1 MKTQIRFLLIMAI
14 SCFAFSSS
22 SAHSL
27 SPSPS
32 SSLASSFG
40 DTIVLPVRWVSFT
53 ATKKEAN
60 VLLQWTTLHEQ
71 FTKAFIIERSQNGR
85 DFYSIGAVNASVTSY
100 ANINYQFFDT
110 DPSKGLNC
118 YRIRQVDENNEYS
131 FSEIRKINFSA
142 GDNQI
147 ILNGNVV
154 KNGMLNLRIAQSKR
168 SAVSVKIFSRQGI
181 LMAKKDLYVG
191 YHSIDVSALQKG
203 YYILQANDESKDFVI
218 Q

>member
-14 SCFAFSSS
+14 SCFAFSSANANQS
-22 SAHSL
+22 T
-27 SPSPS
+27 
-32 SSLASSFG
+32 SFG

-53 ATKKEAN
+53 ATKKEEK

-118 YRIRQVDENNEYS
+118 YRIRQVDENNDYS

-168 SAVSVKIFSRQGI
+168 SSVSVKIFSRQGI
-181 LMAKKDLYVG
+181 LMAKKDLYIG
-191 YHSIDVSALQKG
+191 YHSIDVSTLQKG

>member
-14 SCFAFSSS
+14 SCFAFSSANANQS
-22 SAHSL
+22 T
-27 SPSPS
+27 
-32 SSLASSFG
+32 SFG

-53 ATKKEAN
+53 ATKKEEK

-85 DFYSIGAVNASVTSY
+85 DFYSIGAVSASTTSY
-100 ANINYQFFDT
+100 ANISYRFFDT
-110 DPSKGLNC
+110 HPSKGLNC
-118 YRIRQVDENNEYS
+118 YRIRQVDENNDYA

-154 KNGMLNLRIAQSKR
+154 KNGLLNLRIAQSKR
-168 SAVSVKIFSRQGI
+168 SAVAVKIFSRQGI

-191 YHSIDVSALQKG
+191 YHSIDVSSLQKG